1 MKIGIVLPAA
11 PGYSETFFNNK
22 IKGLQSHG
30 YEIVL
35 FVNSSKNTSEIT
47 SKIKVAPNLSGNFIA
62 VIFVSCFCLLKSFMF
77 HFSATKKLFQLDSK
91 DKLPFRKKIKNS
103 IVNSHILS
111 EKLDW
116 LHFGFG
122 TMVFDRENVASA
134 IGAKMAVSFRGFD
147 HYVFPT
153 KNKNCYDLLFSKKVK
168 YHVLSQRMKQDLI
181 QIGIESEAIVKI
193 SPAIDSTLFS
203 PNFENKNDLLEIVT
217 IARLH
222 WIKGLDYVLEALSLI
237 QKKGVKFHYTIIGG
251 GAEMERL
258 QFEVYQLELT
268 ESVTFAGKLYPDEV
282 KNKLQKANLYLQ
294 YSNQEGFCN
303 AVLEAQAMGKI
314 CIVSDADGL
323 IENVVDTINGF
334 VVAKRNRLS
343 LAAKIMEVISLS
355 EEVKSTIRGA
365 AIKRVKTHFNVER
378 QIEAFANFYSSN

>member
-1 MKIGIVLPAA
+1 
-11 PGYSETFFNNK
+11 
-22 IKGLQSHG
+22 
-30 YEIVL
+30 
-35 FVNSSKNTSEIT
+35 
-47 SKIKVAPNLSGNFIA
+47 
-62 VIFVSCFCLLKSFMF
+62 
-77 HFSATKKLFQLDSK
+77 
-91 DKLPFRKKIKNS
+91 
-103 IVNSHILS
+103 
-111 EKLDW
+111 
-116 LHFGFG
+116 
-122 TMVFDRENVASA
+122 
-134 IGAKMAVSFRGFD
+134 MAVSFRGFD

-365 AIKRVKTHFNVER
+365 AIKGVKTHFNVER

>member
-122 TMVFDRENVASA
+122 TMVFD
-134 IGAKMAVSFRGFD
+134 
-147 HYVFPT
+147 
-153 KNKNCYDLLFSKKVK
+153 
-168 YHVLSQRMKQDLI
+168 
-181 QIGIESEAIVKI
+181 
-193 SPAIDSTLFS
+193 
-203 PNFENKNDLLEIVT
+203 
-217 IARLH
+217 
-222 WIKGLDYVLEALSLI
+222 
-237 QKKGVKFHYTIIGG
+237 
-251 GAEMERL
+251 
-258 QFEVYQLELT
+258 
-268 ESVTFAGKLYPDEV
+268 
-282 KNKLQKANLYLQ
+282 
-294 YSNQEGFCN
+294 
-303 AVLEAQAMGKI
+303 
-314 CIVSDADGL
+314 
-323 IENVVDTINGF
+323 
-334 VVAKRNRLS
+334 
-343 LAAKIMEVISLS
+343 
-355 EEVKSTIRGA
+355 
-365 AIKRVKTHFNVER
+365 
-378 QIEAFANFYSSN
+378 